1 MLAGLRHQRERS
13 RDGDVGQNVRGVFQ
27 TQTIFD
33 QTGLSRLPNDFVKN
47 LLKAF
52 GAKPRAE
59 LGSETWFGQGRLDR
73 QIEKEAERDIDL
85 RLTNDALV
93 GQPVVKL
100 QQEQFEQADGINRA
114 APHIRRVTWGN
125 KRAYGVE
132 IHGGLET
139 PQIMIRRHELLE
151 DQVVKRCQDDVIV
164 IFEHHVLSRSIRG
177 AVTVHRLPGDGNLLS
192 DLFQGAGSWCGVSGG
207 YARAPPP
214 ANFRCASGAKTC
226 GITNGGSDLAP
237 PEATT
242 FGGARSLPLPVP
254 YRAPESD
261 RVLKITL
268 FYVARISSPTTWRRS
283 RKLCNQPVRRPAR
296 SHARHFESYRSR
308 RPKPASAMLS
318 KALQR
323 R

>member
-1 MLAGLRHQRERS
+1 MLDAPQQPRFVFQIGGLLANLQGALPMSSRLGRREAFGRPEQLLAGLRHQRERS

-177 AVTVHRLPGDGNLLS
+177 AVTVHRLPGDGNFLS
-192 DLFQGAGSWCGVSGG
+192 DLWKGAGPGLALATRPS
-207 YARAPPP
+207 P
-214 ANFRCASGAKTC
+214 A
-226 GITNGGSDLAP
+226 
-237 PEATT
+237 
-242 FGGARSLPLPVP
+242 SLPG
-254 YRAPESD
+254 R
-261 RVLKITL
+261 KIG
-268 FYVARISSPTTWRRS
+268 YVQLRR
-283 RKLCNQPVRRPAR
+283 LRPGFGAG
-296 SHARHFESYRSR
+296 
-308 RPKPASAMLS
+308 
-318 KALQR
+318 
-323 R
+323 